1 MQVKTDS
8 GKIKDVDLLDVTPQN
23 FIVPKGEEHLYHC
36 RIEIKKFDPETG
48 ERKSK
53 PRIQVFGKKSFE
65 TFVLHNLRKQGYT
78 VDVLHDPN
86 EWVKAKKAE
95 AEKAAQEKA
104 KADAEAEKAAQEK
117 AKADAEASE
126 KAKQEEREKMRAEI
140 LAELEESGMLV
151 KGKKKSG
158 KGKKAE
164 TKPETVETDEGTEAE
179 TAEEIEEKE

>member
-86 EWVKAKKAE
+86 EWAKAKKAE
-95 AEKAAQEKA
+95 AEKAAQEK
-104 KADAEAEKAAQEK
+104 E
-117 AKADAEASE
+117 KADAEASE

-151 KGKKKSG
+151 KEKKKSG

>member
-8 GKIKDVDLLDVTPQN
+8 GRIRDVDLLDVTPQN

-86 EWVKAKKAE
+86 EWAKAKKAE
-95 AEKAAQEKA
+95 AEKAAQ
-104 KADAEAEKAAQEK
+104 DK

-126 KAKQEEREKMRAEI
+126 NAKQEEREKMRAEI
-140 LAELEESGMLV
+140 LAELEESGMIV
-151 KGKKKSG
+151 KSKKKSG
-158 KGKKAE
+158 KNKKAE
-164 TKPETVETDEGTEAE
+164 AETVEPEQEQE

>member
-95 AEKAAQEKA
+95 AEKAAQEKE
-104 KADAEAEKAAQEK
+104 KADAEAIEK
-117 AKADAEASE
+117 S
-126 KAKQEEREKMRAEI
+126 KQEEREKMRAEI
-140 LAELEESGMLV
+140 LAELEGSGMLV

-158 KGKKAE
+158 KNKKAE
-164 TKPETVETDEGTEAE
+164 AEPVEPEQEQE

>member
-104 KADAEAEKAAQEK
+104 KADAEA
-117 AKADAEASE
+117 SE
-126 KAKQEEREKMRAEI
+126 NAKQEEREKMRAEI
-140 LAELEESGMLV
+140 LAELEEYGMIV
-151 KGKKKSG
+151 KSKKKSG

-164 TKPETVETDEGTEAE
+164 TNPETVETDEGTETE

>member
-8 GKIKDVDLLDVTPQN
+8 GRIKDVDLLDATPQN

-86 EWVKAKKAE
+86 EWAKAKKAE

-104 KADAEAEKAAQEK
+104 KADAEA
-117 AKADAEASE
+117 SE
-126 KAKQEEREKMRAEI
+126 NAKQEEREKMRAEI

-151 KGKKKSG
+151 KEKKKSG

-164 TKPETVETDEGTEAE
+164 TKPDTVEPEQEQE
-179 TAEEIEEKE
+179 PAEEIEEKE

>member
-104 KADAEAEKAAQEK
+104 KADAEA
-117 AKADAEASE
+117 SE
-126 KAKQEEREKMRAEI
+126 NAKQEEREKMRAEI
-140 LAELEESGMLV
+140 LAELEESGIIV
-151 KGKKKSG
+151 KSKKKSG

-164 TKPETVETDEGTEAE
+164 TNPETVETDEGTETE

>member
-95 AEKAAQEKA
+95 AEKAT
-104 KADAEAEKAAQEK
+104 QEK

-126 KAKQEEREKMRAEI
+126 NAKQEEREKMRAEI

-151 KGKKKSG
+151 KEKKKSG

-164 TKPETVETDEGTEAE
+164 TNPETVETDEGTETE

>member
-1 MQVKTDS
+1 MKTDS

-86 EWVKAKKAE
+86 EWTKAKKAE
-95 AEKAAQEKA
+95 AEKAAQEK
-104 KADAEAEKAAQEK
+104 E
-117 AKADAEASE
+117 KADAEASE

-151 KGKKKSG
+151 KEKKKSG

-179 TAEEIEEKE
+179 TAEDIE

>member
-104 KADAEAEKAAQEK
+104 KADAEA
-117 AKADAEASE
+117 SE
-126 KAKQEEREKMRAEI
+126 NAKQEEREKMSAEI

-151 KGKKKSG
+151 KEKKKSG
-158 KGKKAE
+158 KGKKAK
-164 TKPETVETDEGTEAE
+164 TNPETVETDEGTETE